1 MTLART
7 IARLAAARYNDP
19 IDRAD
24 DLDAVAAALAP
35 ILPRSA
41 AKWVAAAE
49 TYAQAIRDA
58 CSAEDDGSDPHALSA
73 VNGIATPPDTAELA
87 ERWAAAL
94 DRAATIGTLHGETV
108 DREDTPDDHAGWA
121 AHCWGQMVDGSSG
134 DAQAG
139 DWPDDPALRDA
150 YVTAFV
156 AAREAQ

>member
-7 IARLAAARYNDP
+7 IARITADRYDDP

-41 AKWVAAAE
+41 AGWCAAAE
-49 TYAQAIRDA
+49 TYAQALRDA
-58 CSAEDDGSDPHALSA
+58 CADEAGDVGALSA
-73 VNGIATPPDTAELA
+73 VSGVANPPDTAELA

-94 DRAATIGTLHGETV
+94 ERAATLGDRHGDTV

-121 AHCWGQMVDGSSG
+121 AHCWGQMVDGSSS

-139 DWPDDPALRDA
+139 DWPDDPALRYA
-150 YVTAFV
+150 YTAAFV
-156 AAREAQ
+156 AACEAD